1 MLRVEDGTG
10 VVQGHMQDL
19 AASMLKNCTVVELRA
34 VCRHKG
40 IPVEGTR
47 DQLLRRLVIESA
59 TGEEESEHRAP
70 CTPPRRRR
78 SSAVKPCGPM
88 AENSSEKHQED
99 VQRLGACID
108 LQEKTKQ
115 RRRSSVSQASRP
127 IPELVETPKIE
138 DGLTSQPSKKQ
149 RRKSIS
155 QASLPP
161 CDDSELLEVTK
172 PAACV
177 ASQTRKRRSSV
188 GAVQPC

>member
-1 MLRVEDGTG
+1 MTAGCLVASSVHASVACGDMLDLAARLAARGSETRCTLTTASMWCEGPRMLRVEDGTG

-59 TGEEESEHRAP
+59 TGEKESENRAP
-70 CTPPRRRR
+70 FTPPRRRR

-88 AENSSEKHQED
+88 AENSSEKHQDD

-108 LQEKTKQ
+108 LQESTKKTPTLKREPGLQ
-115 RRRSSVSQASRP
+115 THSR
-127 IPELVETPKIE
+127 TCGDTE
-138 DGLTSQPSKKQ
+138 D
-149 RRKSIS
+149 
-155 QASLPP
+155 
-161 CDDSELLEVTK
+161 
-172 PAACV
+172 
-177 ASQTRKRRSSV
+177 
-188 GAVQPC
+188 